1 MTATRTPHPAVCVGL
16 QERLPAF
23 MDAMNDFQYIQAKEL
38 IPSELGDVHEWKR
51 IAKLLHFW
59 ADCDSTY
66 HKTTFINKAQDDST
80 NPLARLYAELAKLS
94 TSELLFVHQN
104 HKGNADVDRFGRV
117 KTPKARQSIDAP
129 SFDLTLQLQAH
140 DLTAF
145 LQQCSVLFEH
155 RQAAV
160 SLYVAL
166 MRDRIC
172 GHHLVDFYEQFD
184 TVAAIIQHLNTLSHP
199 LLTAIRDMAL
209 LEVGAV
215 RAAIECEMAISD
227 FEYIKAIT
235 TLHRLKRCMHEWSD
249 GLNAIDDDDDNHMM
263 GSSSASSPRL
273 SDDKPRKI
281 TPLKAKKGTAGDSP
295 GYSSAHSMSSIRMSL
310 DLLPTTTTHDDDDD
324 DTGIIVLPRFC
335 WARRWQ
341 QSLVR
346 KFSLYF
352 YKWLY
357 PFDHPPQHHL
367 NMTFKSSSSS
377 LRSSPVLDILE
388 PFFSKHFKEQD
399 VATMTIIINTDSL
412 PHNGATFHCHG
423 YLCPAHV
430 EKPDPSVAVKQHI
443 RAANKTYFG
452 QVSRYDEDVNG
463 EFAAPWGVGT
473 WPAVFSYPKPELDTS
488 LILKHWPNLIMLLTN
503 LPPWD
508 EHDGAK
514 LHHSKPMYYIY
525 IYSFGG

>member
-59 ADCDSTY
+59 ADCDSTWEHILLLY

-80 NPLARLYAELAKLS
+80 NPLARLYAELAKLG

-104 HKGNADVDRFGRV
+104 HKGSADVDRFGRV

-166 MRDRIC
+166 MRDRLC

-184 TVAAIIQHLNTLSHP
+184 TVAAIIQHLTTLSHP
-199 LLTAIRDMAL
+199 LLTVPLPPPPMINLHTIRDMAL
-209 LEVGAV
+209 LEMGAV

-235 TLHRLKRCMHEWSD
+235 TLHRLKRYVSGTVYYSRACMNEWSD
-249 GLNAIDDDDDNHMM
+249 GLSAIDDDDTTNHMM
-263 GSSSASSPRL
+263 ARASSSASSPRL

-295 GYSSAHSMSSIRMSL
+295 GYSSAHSLSSIRMSL

-352 YKWLY
+352 YKVLTRVSNESTTYAHTDERWSQWLH

-367 NMTFKSSSSS
+367 NMSFKPPSSSSS

-388 PFFSKHFKEQD
+388 PFFSKH
-399 VATMTIIINTDSL
+399 
-412 PHNGATFHCHG
+412 C
-423 YLCPAHV
+423 
-430 EKPDPSVAVKQHI
+430 
-443 RAANKTYFG
+443 
-452 QVSRYDEDVNG
+452 
-463 EFAAPWGVGT
+463 
-473 WPAVFSYPKPELDTS
+473 TS
-488 LILKHWPNLIMLLTN
+488 LSDLLN
-503 LPPWD
+503 NN
-508 EHDGAK
+508 AK
-514 LHHSKPMYYIY
+514 
-525 IYSFGG
+525 

>member
-23 MDAMNDFQYIQAKEL
+23 MDAMNDFQYIQVLKAKEL

-80 NPLARLYAELAKLS
+80 NPLARLYAELAKLG

-145 LQQCSVLFEH
+145 LQQCSVLFE
-155 RQAAV
+155 
-160 SLYVAL
+160 
-166 MRDRIC
+166 
-172 GHHLVDFYEQFD
+172 
-184 TVAAIIQHLNTLSHP
+184 T
-199 LLTAIRDMAL
+199 IRDMAL
-209 LEVGAV
+209 LEMGAV

-235 TLHRLKRCMHEWSD
+235 TLHRLKR
-249 GLNAIDDDDDNHMM
+249 
-263 GSSSASSPRL
+263 
-273 SDDKPRKI
+273 
-281 TPLKAKKGTAGDSP
+281 
-295 GYSSAHSMSSIRMSL
+295 
-310 DLLPTTTTHDDDDD
+310 
-324 DTGIIVLPRFC
+324 
-335 WARRWQ
+335 
-341 QSLVR
+341 
-346 KFSLYF
+346 
-352 YKWLY
+352 
-357 PFDHPPQHHL
+357 
-367 NMTFKSSSSS
+367 
-377 LRSSPVLDILE
+377 
-388 PFFSKHFKEQD
+388 
-399 VATMTIIINTDSL
+399 L

-473 WPAVFSYPKPELDTS
+473 WPAGVTD
-488 LILKHWPNLIMLLTN
+488 
-503 LPPWD
+503 
-508 EHDGAK
+508 
-514 LHHSKPMYYIY
+514 
-525 IYSFGG
+525 